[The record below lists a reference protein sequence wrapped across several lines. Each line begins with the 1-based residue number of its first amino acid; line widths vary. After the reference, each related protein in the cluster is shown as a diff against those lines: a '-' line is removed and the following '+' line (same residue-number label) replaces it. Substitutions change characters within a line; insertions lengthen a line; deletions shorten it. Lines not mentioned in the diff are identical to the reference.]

1 MYVCIYFQLKFLRN
15 KSLLELGIFFFSSC
29 LSSGGW
35 LNVCV

>member
-15 KSLLELGIFFFSSC
+15 KSLLELGIFFSSC